1 MKRNRLISVRNNTGR
16 SKNKMNYRNSFNQ
29 REESKIR
36 AAASSRTIEITIQ
49 GVESATGKTFPRGR
63 TPSESR
69 DIMNVILKRDYRK
82 RRRR

>member
-1 MKRNRLISVRNNTGR
+1 
-16 SKNKMNYRNSFNQ
+16 MNYRNSFNQ

-49 GVESATGKTFPRGR
+49 GVESATGRNFPRGS

-69 DIMNVILKRDYRK
+69 DIMNDILRRDYR
-82 RRRR
+82 RRRRR